1 METKF
6 IKYKPEQVNLAQ
18 IYRFSSGADLS
29 NADVRDGTLV
39 VGYSDNG
46 KYPAMGY
53 LRGMNQSKETG
64 KLLYEIANAIEGQ
77 EYLTCIEKPYK
88 VDSDKL
94 PYVVAVIDPFID
106 PSKGPIIGKIIK
118 CNGELAVIYDGSTKV
133 VVNVNNICQL
143 TPYFKE
149 TK

>member
-18 IYRFSSGADLS
+18 HYRFSSGADLS
-29 NADVRDGTLV
+29 NDDVRDGTLI

-53 LRGMNQSKETG
+53 LRGMTQSKETG
-64 KLLYEIANAIEGQ
+64 KLLYEIANAVEGQ
-77 EYLTCIEKPYK
+77 EYSTCIEKPYK
-88 VDSDKL
+88 VHNYDL
-94 PYVVAVIDPFID
+94 PYVAAVIDPT
-106 PSKGPIIGKIIK
+106 KEPIIGKIIK
-118 CNGELAVIYDGSTKV
+118 CNGELAVIYNGSTT
-133 VVNVNNICQL
+133 VVNVNTIHQL

>member
-18 IYRFSSGADLS
+18 IYRFASRAKFSNDDVLS
-29 NADVRDGTLV
+29 GTLV

-46 KYPAMGY
+46 KYLAMGY
-53 LRGMNQSKETG
+53 LRGMTQSKETG

-77 EYLTCIEKPYK
+77 EYSTCIEKPFE
-88 VDSDKL
+88 VDSSRL
-94 PYVVAVIDPFID
+94 PYVAGFTDSSEKPL
-106 PSKGPIIGKIIK
+106 IGKIIK
-118 CNGELAVIYDGSTKV
+118 CNGELATIYDGTNT
-133 VVNVNNICQL
+133 VVNVNNIYQL

>member
-18 IYRFSSGADLS
+18 IYRFSSGADLTNS
-29 NADVRDGTLV
+29 DVYGGTLI

-46 KYPAMGY
+46 RYLAMGY
-53 LRGMNQSKETG
+53 LRGIAQSKETG
-64 KLLYEIANAIEGQ
+64 KLFYEIANAVEGQ
-77 EYLTCIEKPYK
+77 EYSSCIENPYK
-88 VDSDKL
+88 VSSDRL
-94 PYVVAVIDPFID
+94 PYVVVVTDSSEKPL
-106 PSKGPIIGKIIK
+106 IGKIIK
-118 CNGELAVIYDGSTKV
+118 CNGELAVFYDGSFTTA
-133 VVNVNNICQL
+133 VNVNNIYQL

>member
-6 IKYKPEQVNLAQ
+6 IKYKPEQINLAQ
-18 IYRFSSGADLS
+18 LYRFSYDTDLS
-29 NADVRDGTLV
+29 DTDVQDGILI

-53 LRGMNQSKETG
+53 LRGMTQSKETG
-64 KLLYEIANAIEGQ
+64 EILYEIANAIEGQ
-77 EYLTCIEKPYK
+77 EYSTCVEKPYK
-88 VDSDKL
+88 VNSDSL
-94 PYVVAVIDPFID
+94 PYVAAVIDF
-106 PSKGPIIGKIIK
+106 SKKPLIGKIIK
-118 CNGELAVIYDGSTKV
+118 CNGELAVIYDGSIT
-133 VVNVNNICQL
+133 VVNVNTIHQL

>member
-18 IYRFSSGADLS
+18 LYRFSAGSELS
-29 NADVRDGTLV
+29 YTDVRDGTLV

-53 LRGMNQSKETG
+53 LRGMTQSKETG
-64 KLLYEIANAIEGQ
+64 NLLYEIANAVEGQ
-77 EYLTCIEKPYK
+77 EYSTCIEKPYK
-88 VDSDKL
+88 VDSDRL
-94 PYVVAVIDPFID
+94 PYVAAVIDT
-106 PSKGPIIGKIIK
+106 SKKPLIGKVIK
-118 CNGELAVIYDGSTKV
+118 CNGELAVIYDGSTA
-133 VVNVNNICQL
+133 VVNVNSIHQL

>member
-18 IYRFSSGADLS
+18 LYRFSTGTNLS
-29 NADVRDGTLV
+29 NTDVQDGTLI

-53 LRGMNQSKETG
+53 LRGITQSTKTG
-64 KLLYEIANAIEGQ
+64 NILYEIANAIEGQ
-77 EYLTCIEKPYK
+77 EFLTCIEKPYK
-88 VDSDKL
+88 ADSERL
-94 PYVVAVIDPFID
+94 PYVAAVINSSEKPL
-106 PSKGPIIGKIIK
+106 IGKIIK
-118 CNGELAVIYDGSTKV
+118 CNGELAVIFDGSFT
-133 VVNVNNICQL
+133 VVNVNNIHQL

-149 TK
+149 DK

>member
-1 METKF
+1 MENKY

-18 IYRFSSGADLS
+18 LYRFSSGADLS
-29 NADVRDGTLV
+29 NTDVHDGTLI

-46 KYPAMGY
+46 KYLAMGY
-53 LRGMNQSKETG
+53 LRGMTQSKETG

-77 EYLTCIEKPYK
+77 EYSTCIEKPYK
-88 VDSDKL
+88 ADYTKL
-94 PYVVAVIDPFID
+94 PYVVAFID
-106 PSKGPIIGKIIK
+106 SSEKPLIGRIIK
-118 CNGELAVIYDGSTKV
+118 CNGELAVIYDGSST
-133 VVNVNNICQL
+133 VVNVNTIHQL

>member
-6 IKYKPEQVNLAQ
+6 IKYRPEQVNLAQ

-46 KYPAMGY
+46 KYLAMGY
-53 LRGMNQSKETG
+53 LCGITQSKETG

-77 EYLTCIEKPYK
+77 EYSTCIEKPYK
-88 VDSDKL
+88 VDSDRL
-94 PYVVAVIDPFID
+94 PYVAEVIDS
-106 PSKGPIIGKIIK
+106 SKKPIIGKIIK
-118 CNGELAVIYDGSTKV
+118 CNGELATIYDGTTNT

>member
-18 IYRFSSGADLS
+18 LYRFSSGAEFS
-29 NADVRDGTLV
+29 NTDVHDGTLV

-53 LRGMNQSKETG
+53 LRGMTQSKETG
-64 KLLYEIANAIEGQ
+64 NLLYEIANAIEGQ
-77 EYLTCIEKPYK
+77 EYSTCIEKPYV
-88 VDSDKL
+88 VDNSRL
-94 PYVVAVIDPFID
+94 PYVAAVIDT
-106 PSKGPIIGKIIK
+106 SKKPLIGKVIK
-118 CNGELAVIYDGSTKV
+118 CNGELAVIYDGSAT
-133 VVNVNNICQL
+133 VVNVNSIHQL

-149 TK
+149 TT

>member
-18 IYRFSSGADLS
+18 LYRFSSGADLS
-29 NADVRDGTLV
+29 NTDVAEGTLI

-53 LRGMNQSKETG
+53 LRGMAQSKETG
-64 KLLYEIANAIEGQ
+64 KILYEIANAIEGQ
-77 EYLTCIEKPYK
+77 EYSTCIEKPYK
-88 VDSDKL
+88 IDSDRL
-94 PYVVAVIDPFID
+94 PYVAAVIDS
-106 PSKGPIIGKIIK
+106 SKKPLIGKIIK
-118 CNGELAVIYDGSTKV
+118 CNGELAVIYDGSVT
-133 VVNVNNICQL
+133 VVNVNTIHLL

>member
-18 IYRFSSGADLS
+18 LYRSSSDDYLS
-29 NADVRDGTLV
+29 NTDVHDGTLI

-46 KYPAMGY
+46 KYLAMGY
-53 LRGMNQSKETG
+53 LRGMTQSKNTG
-64 KLLYEIANAIEGQ
+64 ELLYEIANAIEGQ

-88 VDSDKL
+88 VDIFEL
-94 PYVVAVIDPFID
+94 PYVAAVID
-106 PSKGPIIGKIIK
+106 SSTKPIVGKIIK
-118 CNGELAVIYDGSTKV
+118 CDGELAVIYDGSST
-133 VVNVNNICQL
+133 VVNVNTIHQF

>member
-18 IYRFSSGADLS
+18 LYRFSSGADLS
-29 NADVRDGTLV
+29 NTDVHDGTLV

-53 LRGMNQSKETG
+53 LRGMTRDKETG

-77 EYLTCIEKPYK
+77 EYSTCIEKPYK
-88 VDSDKL
+88 VTYSSRL
-94 PYVVAVIDPFID
+94 PYVAAVIDSSEKPL
-106 PSKGPIIGKIIK
+106 IGKIIK
-118 CNGELAVIYDGSTKV
+118 CNGELAVIYDGTST
-133 VVNVNNICQL
+133 VVNVNNIYQF

>member
-18 IYRFSSGADLS
+18 LYRFSSSGSELS
-29 NADVRDGTLV
+29 STDVHDGTLI

-53 LRGMNQSKETG
+53 LRGMTQSKETG

-77 EYLTCIEKPYK
+77 EYSTCIEKPYR
-88 VDSDKL
+88 VDSSRL
-94 PYVVAVIDPFID
+94 PYVAVID
-106 PSKGPIIGKIIK
+106 SSNTPIIGKIVK
-118 CNGELAVIYDGSTKV
+118 CNGELAVIYNGSAT
-133 VVNVNNICQL
+133 VVNVNTIHQL

>member
-6 IKYKPEQVNLAQ
+6 IKYKPEQINLAQ
-18 IYRFSSGADLS
+18 LYRFSYGVGLDST
-29 NADVRDGTLV
+29 DVHDGTLI

-53 LRGMNQSKETG
+53 LRGMTQSKETG
-64 KLLYEIANAIEGQ
+64 NLLYEIANAIEGQ
-77 EYLTCIEKPYK
+77 EYSTCIEKPYK
-88 VDSDKL
+88 VDSDRL
-94 PYVVAVIDPFID
+94 PYVAAVIDS
-106 PSKGPIIGKIIK
+106 SKEPLIGKIIK
-118 CNGELAVIYDGSTKV
+118 CNGELAVIYDGSST
-133 VVNVNNICQL
+133 VVNVNTIHQL